1 MPPRS
6 RKPRSDP
13 AITALERGVLEA
25 VKDKKQGLTDAEIL
39 AALPQE
45 ADQNKRAIAYNS
57 LLSKGKLQLLR
68 RALDREPLYAPAKAE
83 VAKLAG
89 LRLNINETALYKLIE
104 ESNNKGIW
112 SRDLRR
118 CLNLPK
124 VQLEKALKDL
134 ESRKL
139 VKTVKSVSQAN
150 KKIYMLYN
158 IQPAPELSGG
168 PWFNENHD
176 YDTECIRIIYQ
187 QVTALVKDRPNLSS
201 KEICEKLNDSG
212 LLNEKLTN
220 DNVEQLLGTMV
231 YDSMIAEQKKQLPDG
246 TTKVTYYKSTPVPT
260 YNALAETPC
269 GLCPII
275 SQCRPGGEVSPE
287 NCVYI
292 DHWLQDIDW

>member
-1 MPPRS
+1 MPKPILESARCS
-6 RKPRSDP
+6 RP
-13 AITALERGVLEA
+13 VF
-25 VKDKKQGLTDAEIL
+25 GLC
-39 AALPQE
+39 
-45 ADQNKRAIAYNS
+45 
-57 LLSKGKLQLLR
+57 
-68 RALDREPLYAPAKAE
+68 
-83 VAKLAG
+83 
-89 LRLNINETALYKLIE
+89 
-104 ESNNKGIW
+104 
-112 SRDLRR
+112 RDLRR

-212 LLNEKLTN
+212 LLNEKLTVIPIAWL
-220 DNVEQLLGTMV
+220 NVSIQTRPPDRTVRCNLL
-231 YDSMIAEQKKQLPDG
+231 
-246 TTKVTYYKSTPVPT
+246 
-260 YNALAETPC
+260 
-269 GLCPII
+269 I
-275 SQCRPGGEVSPE
+275 S
-287 NCVYI
+287 
-292 DHWLQDIDW
+292 H